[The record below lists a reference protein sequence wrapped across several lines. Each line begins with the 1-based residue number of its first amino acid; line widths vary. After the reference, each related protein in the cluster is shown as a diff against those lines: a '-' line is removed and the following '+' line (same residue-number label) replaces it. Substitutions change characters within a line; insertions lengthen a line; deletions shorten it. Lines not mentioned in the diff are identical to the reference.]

1 VVSERGARKLTIG
14 WKCQFLRHFIAFFFP
29 PSPSGKELYSAV
41 IKANL
46 YLNLLSTVTAEQA
59 IPLHSE
65 VEKFKN
71 NVLKF

>member
-1 VVSERGARKLTIG
+1 MSIFKTLYCI
-14 WKCQFLRHFIAFFFP
+14 FFP